1 MNKVVCLFAFKS
13 DLIKDGVVE
22 RKEEKEKNNHE
33 K

>member
-1 MNKVVCLFAFKS
+1 MYSKTARHQPTRAASPL
-13 DLIKDGVVE
+13 E